1 MVRCVRSSSS
11 RVVVLFDES
20 EKIFT
25 CGIAHVRN
33 NMPPVRRAGFVTR
46 PAPGVPKCRSRSL
59 LPLVLLVHTTT
70 ALSVSHSH
78 ARGEEHVPTRLSD
91 VRPSPRRRARGRR
104 PRLVQPAAGRAPGVR
119 RAVPARPLQAVPQIA
134 PSVGRRGRSA
144 GVLRRVHRQSHEPHV
159 QALLQGTSRDAGVIA
174 RRAASA

>member
-1 MVRCVRSSSS
+1 
-11 RVVVLFDES
+11 
-20 EKIFT
+20 
-25 CGIAHVRN
+25 
-33 NMPPVRRAGFVTR
+33 MPPVRRAGFVTGPIR
-46 PAPGVPKCRSRSL
+46 GAECRSRSL
-59 LPLVLLVHTTT
+59 LPLVPRTHDNGFV
-70 ALSVSHSH
+70 VSHSH

-159 QALLQGTSRDAGVIA
+159 QALLQGTSRDAGAIA
-174 RRAASA
+174 RRGPREAHGTAHPRPASRATARSTRTKNIER